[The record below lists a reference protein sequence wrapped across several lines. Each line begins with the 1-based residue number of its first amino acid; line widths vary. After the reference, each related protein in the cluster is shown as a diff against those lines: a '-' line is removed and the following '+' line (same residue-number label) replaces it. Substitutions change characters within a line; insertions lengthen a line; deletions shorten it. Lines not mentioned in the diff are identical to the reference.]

1 MSPKGF
7 WSYARGDDDHLDG
20 VLTELRGRIAGEV
33 SMLLGH
39 DVGIFQDIH
48 DLRTGDLWE
57 EKLRAAVSNA
67 SFLIPVLMPRF
78 FNRDW
83 CREEVLTYLRVCK
96 EAGLEPRI
104 FPIRFVE
111 WDDDDGCEVR
121 AAV

>member
-20 VLTELRGRIAGEV
+20 VLTDLRGRIAGEV

-48 DLRTGDLWE
+48 DLHTGDLWE

-67 SFLIPVLMPRF
+67 SFLIPVLTPRF

-111 WDDDDGCEVR
+111 WDDDDGCEVQ

>member
-48 DLRTGDLWE
+48 DLRTGDRWE
-57 EKLRAAVSNA
+57 ETLRAAVSNA
-67 SFLIPVLMPRF
+67 SFLIPVLTPRF

-83 CREEVLTYLRVCK
+83 
-96 EAGLEPRI
+96 
-104 FPIRFVE
+104 
-111 WDDDDGCEVR
+111 
-121 AAV
+121 

>member
-33 SMLLGH
+33 SMLLGY

-48 DLRTGDLWE
+48 DLRTGDRWAE
-57 EKLRAAVSNA
+57 VLRAAVSNA